1 MNTAEI
7 QKLIDEAIAENQ
19 ELFLVDWSLKSGNK
33 IEVLVDGDN
42 GLSIDEVVRISRHI
56 EHNLDREK
64 EDFSLIVSSPGLD
77 RSLNTERQFRKNI
90 GRKIKINTAA
100 GEFNG
105 EITAAGPEALTLQWK
120 AREPKPVGK
129 GKHTVT
135 KTEEISYND
144 IQKAIIQVD
153 I

>member
-1 MNTAEI
+1 MNTSEI
-7 QKLIDEAIAENQ
+7 QKLIDEAIAEND
-19 ELFLVDWSLKSGNK
+19 ELFLVDWSVTPANK

-64 EDFSLIVSSPGLD
+64 EDFSLTVSSPGLD
-77 RSLNTERQFRKNI
+77 RSLNSERQFRKNI
-90 GRKIKINTAA
+90 GRKIWIKTLAA
-100 GEFNG
+100 EFKGNII
-105 EITAAGPEALTLQWK
+105 EVDENSVTLEWK
-120 AREPKPVGK
+120 AREPKPIGK

-135 KTEEISYND
+135 KNEKISFND
-144 IQKAIIQVD
+144 IEKAIIQVD